1 MIGLSQKRKM
11 MINKMLYKSAVVVL
25 LLVSG
30 CAVNNKSSNTALNLN
45 LDLKNVVKEI
55 KKSDKKFKNLRNRAK
70 IEFDN
75 GKTIQSVILN
85 LRVLEN
91 EALWISASMIVPI
104 AKALIT
110 KDRLIFYEKF
120 QRTYID
126 TPLKKNKE
134 RFLPVSIELIQNIL
148 FGKPA
153 VDIDNRNWKI
163 IKNPTQYVLTPS
175 DNRDNIQPT
184 LFFNPTNFSLE
195 EQRIYSNSIN
205 TLLAIEYNNFKSVKE
220 QNIPT
225 KVFMSIIRN
234 GEILKITIEY
244 NQIDFPNNLT
254 FPITIPEGYRKINI
268 NELLQ

>member
-1 MIGLSQKRKM
+1 MKELLQKRPM
-11 MINKMLYKSAVVVL
+11 MMNKTLYKCVI
-25 LLVSG
+25 LVILIVTG
-30 CAVNNKSSNTALNLN
+30 CSVNKKTSNNTFDLT
-45 LDLKNVVKEI
+45 LDLKNAVKEI
-55 KKSDKKFKNLRNRAK
+55 KKSEKKFKNLRNRAR

-75 GKTIQSVILN
+75 GKTIQSVIVN

-126 TPLKKNKE
+126 SSLKNNKQ
-134 RFLPVSIELIQNIL
+134 RLPPVSMELIQNIL

-163 IKNPTQYVLTPS
+163 IQNPMHYVLTPS
-175 DNRDNIQPT
+175 DNEEIIQPT
-184 LFFNPTNFSLE
+184 LFFNPTNFALE
-195 EQRIYSNSIN
+195 EQRIYFSSIN
-205 TLLAIEYNNFKSVKE
+205 TLVAIEYNNFKSLNE

-225 KVFMSIIRN
+225 EVFMSIIRN
-234 GEILKITIEY
+234 GEILKIKIEY
-244 NQIDFPNNLT
+244 SQIDFPDNLT
-254 FPITIPEGYRKINI
+254 FPIAIPEGYRKINI

>member
-1 MIGLSQKRKM
+1 M
-11 MINKMLYKSAVVVL
+11 MLNKMLYKSAVVIL
-25 LLVSG
+25 LLLSG
-30 CAVNNKSSNTALNLN
+30 CSVNNKSSNTALTLN

-55 KKSDKKFKNLRNRAK
+55 KKSENKFKNLRNRAK

-163 IKNPTQYVLTPS
+163 IKNPTQYV
-175 DNRDNIQPT
+175 
-184 LFFNPTNFSLE
+184 
-195 EQRIYSNSIN
+195 
-205 TLLAIEYNNFKSVKE
+205 
-220 QNIPT
+220 
-225 KVFMSIIRN
+225 
-234 GEILKITIEY
+234 
-244 NQIDFPNNLT
+244 
-254 FPITIPEGYRKINI
+254 
-268 NELLQ
+268 